1 MSVFKKICLL
11 SVVLLTACTM
21 GGNTKQPQLADTY
34 QDNAIL
40 MRIEASK
47 DLNLYN
53 DQKHTLKLVII
64 QVEKV
69 EDVQKQLMSSDSI
82 AKLLDSA
89 DDSEDSKNKA
99 GDKQVYMHTL
109 FITPGSKKV
118 YTFPRLAG
126 ARRIIVVAGYY
137 DLVPNQVVRVF
148 EIPVFENWKPV
159 TFWEMNRK
167 MGRIAICLMLGAKGI
182 NFTDS
187 TSKET
192 TTESLK

>member
-1 MSVFKKICLL
+1 MFKKICLL

-21 GGNTKQPQLADTY
+21 GGNTKQPQLADSY

-192 TTESLK
+192 TSESLK

>member
-1 MSVFKKICLL
+1 MLKNLFFL
-11 SVVLLTACTM
+11 SVLLITACTM

-69 EDVQKQLMSSDSI
+69 EDVQKQLMSADSI

-89 DDSEDSKNKA
+89 DDSVNSDSKPDSNK
-99 GDKQVYMHTL
+99 KVYMQTL
-109 FITPGSKKV
+109 FITPGTKKV
-118 YTFPRLAG
+118 FTFPRLAG

-167 MGRIAICLMLGAKGI
+167 MGRIAICLVLGAKGI

-192 TTESLK
+192 TNESLK

>member
-1 MSVFKKICLL
+1 MSVFKKIWLL

-21 GGNTKQPQLADTY
+21 GGNTKQPQLADSY

-192 TTESLK
+192 TSESLK

>member
-1 MSVFKKICLL
+1 MFKKIWLL

-21 GGNTKQPQLADTY
+21 GGNTKQPQLADSY

-192 TTESLK
+192 TSESLK

>member
-1 MSVFKKICLL
+1 MFKKICLL

>member
-1 MSVFKKICLL
+1 
-11 SVVLLTACTM
+11 
-21 GGNTKQPQLADTY
+21 
-34 QDNAIL
+34 

-192 TTESLK
+192 TSESLK